1 MATSRM
7 LLTPFSA
14 EIPASNFPGLSTV
27 NARPVLAFDASTQET
42 AYWTLI
48 APQGLTGALSC
59 VITYMM
65 ASATSGNVELEVAVE
80 AITDA
85 DATDL
90 DATASFGTVNSS
102 GAITVPGTAGYI
114 DQVSVTLTN
123 ADSAQNQYQP
133 RCRRRHQRYGDR
145 RYVPANRRTP
155 RSVRHEPLCRG
166 DRI

>member
-123 ADSAQNQYQP
+123 ADSVAA
-133 RCRRRHQRYGDR
+133 GDLLR
-145 RYVPANRRTP
+145 ISISRDADDGTNDTAT
-155 RSVRHEPLCRG
+155 G
-166 DRI
+166 DMYLLIAELREA

>member
-14 EIPASNFPGLSTV
+14 ETPSSNFPGLNTV

-42 AYWTLI
+42 AYWTLV

-65 ASATSGNVELEVAVE
+65 ASATSGNIEFEVAVE

-85 DATDL
+85 DSTDL
-90 DATASFGTVNSS
+90 DATTSFDTVNAS

-123 ADSAQNQYQP
+123 ADSVAA
-133 RCRRRHQRYGDR
+133 GDLLR
-145 RYVPANRRTP
+145 ISISRDADDGTNDTAT
-155 RSVRHEPLCRG
+155 G
-166 DRI
+166 DLYLLMAELREA